1 MRVHRGWR
9 YLLIVLMLGAG
20 LLTFGLWRLSRDD
33 ERLTQWLTDSVQ
45 SASGLQMSVQGTGR
59 FGFWPRLSIALAGVQ
74 LRSVGDAGNPVRI
87 GSMRVQVPWS
97 SVFGRELRVSAITMN
112 DVVLDAVAINAW
124 LARRRDVGPMPALRW
139 PQLDASLSIHR
150 LRYQA
155 PDARGMEVDTLV
167 LEDLQLDRW
176 QIDQPA
182 VLDASFVLTKLGPQ
196 PFQLQL
202 RCTPRQTRTSIAI
215 EPCSATLQRAG
226 SDALALRGYLRHDDV
241 ARVESQ
247 LRIEA
252 LKLPRWINL
261 APIQTQP
268 KPVDLALRL
277 VGSIA
282 GPLKA
287 KLGGNLSGMSVET
300 DVVLPYGWI
309 DQVRAGE
316 WNALAERTTG
326 FARVDHLRSANVATA
341 STSKDAIESGVIE
354 TGVIEMDDIE
364 WRNEVATESSLFSV
378 VSPHQDQSVQRK

>member
-9 YLLIVLMLGAG
+9 YLLIILALGAG

-33 ERLTQWLTDSVQ
+33 ERLTRWLTDSVQ
-45 SASGLQMSVQGTGR
+45 AATGLRMSVQGAGR

-74 LRSVGDAGNPVRI
+74 LHSVGDAGIPVRI

-97 SVFGRELRVSAITMN
+97 SVFGRELRISAIAMN

-124 LARRRDVGPMPALRW
+124 LARRRDIGPMPALRW

-150 LRYQA
+150 LRYRA
-155 PDARGMEVDTLV
+155 PDARDVAADTFV
-167 LEDLQLDRW
+167 LNDLQLDRW

-182 VLDASFVLTKLGPQ
+182 VLDASFVLPTLGPQ
-196 PFQLQL
+196 VFQLQVQ
-202 RCTPRQTRTSIAI
+202 CTPRQSSSSIAI
-215 EPCSATLQRAG
+215 EPCAAALQSG
-226 SDALALRGYLRHDDV
+226 ENDALALRGYLRHDDV

-252 LKLPRWINL
+252 PQLPRWINL
-261 APIQTQP
+261 APVQTQP

-287 KLGGNLSGMSVET
+287 KLGGNLSGMGVDT

-309 DQVRAGE
+309 DQIRAGE
-316 WNALAERTTG
+316 WNALAERTSG
-326 FARVDHLRSANVATA
+326 FARVDHLRAAGVATA
-341 STSKDAIESGVIE
+341 RDRKGAIE
-354 TGVIEMDDIE
+354 TGLIEVDDIE
-364 WRNEVATESSLFSV
+364 WRNDAAAESSPSSV
-378 VSPHQDQSVQRK
+378 VPTPPAHSVQRR